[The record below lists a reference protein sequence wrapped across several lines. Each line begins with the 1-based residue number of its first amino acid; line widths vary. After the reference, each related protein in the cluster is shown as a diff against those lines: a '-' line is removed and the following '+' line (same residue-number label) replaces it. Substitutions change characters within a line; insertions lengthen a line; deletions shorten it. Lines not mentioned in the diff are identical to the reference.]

1 MKTIEIENLFYEIN
15 KLTQEVEAEEVTV
28 SLTTTF
34 SKKFDFYNQKDNL
47 FDIIE
52 ERLTLFETLKSLEKS
67 GKIQKLEITHQV
79 EKYVLFLEQLQK
91 FNDKYLDGTNLLAS
105 GEFLEVEFDSAFHAV
120 GILEEAFQI
129 SFSEEMAVRKGYY

>member
-1 MKTIEIENLFYEIN
+1 MKTIEIENLFYDIN

-52 ERLTLFETLKSLEKS
+52 ERLTLFETLKSLKKS
-67 GKIQKLEITHQV
+67 GKVQKLEITHQV
-79 EKYVLFLEQLQK
+79 EKYVLFLKQFQK
-91 FNDKYLDGTNLLAS
+91 FNNKYLDGQNLLS
-105 GEFLEVEFDSAFHAV
+105 SEQ
-120 GILEEAFQI
+120 ILNEGFKNYCKEQEGWA
-129 SFSEEMAVRKGYY
+129 

>member
-91 FNDKYLDGTNLLAS
+91 FNSKYLDGTNLLAS
-105 GEFLEVEFDSAFHAV
+105 GELLEGEGFKNFCDEQEGS
-120 GILEEAFQI
+120 
-129 SFSEEMAVRKGYY
+129 Y

>member
-1 MKTIEIENLFYEIN
+1 MKTIEIENLFHDIN
-15 KLTQEVEAEEVTV
+15 KLTQEVENEDVSV

-52 ERLTLFETLKSLEKS
+52 ERITLFETLKSLEEK
-67 GKIQKLEITHQV
+67 GLIQKLDTTHQV

-91 FNDKYLDGTNLLAS
+91 FNNKYLGVNLLS
-105 GEFLEVEFDSAFHAV
+105 SNELVEGEGFKNFC
-120 GILEEAFQI
+120 EEQ
-129 SFSEEMAVRKGYY
+129 EGWV

>member
-1 MKTIEIENLFYEIN
+1 MKTIEIENLFHDIN
-15 KLTQEVEAEEVTV
+15 KLTQEMENEDVSV

-52 ERLTLFETLKSLEKS
+52 ERITLFETLKSLEEK
-67 GKIQKLEITHQV
+67 GLIQKLDTTHQV

-91 FNDKYLDGTNLLAS
+91 FNNKYLGVNLLS
-105 GEFLEVEFDSAFHAV
+105 SNELVEGEGFKNFC
-120 GILEEAFQI
+120 EEQ
-129 SFSEEMAVRKGYY
+129 EGWV